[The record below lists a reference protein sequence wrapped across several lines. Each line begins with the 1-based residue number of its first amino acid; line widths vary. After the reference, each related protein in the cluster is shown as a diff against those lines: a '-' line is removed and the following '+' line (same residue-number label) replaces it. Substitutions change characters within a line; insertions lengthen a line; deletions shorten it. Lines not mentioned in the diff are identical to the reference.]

1 MLVVVVI
8 GGMIAI
14 AGCVLGLQSLSQY
27 SDYKRNRRIG
37 ESYDAFCHRSYS
49 RYL

>member
-1 MLVVVVI
+1 MVVLMVI
-8 GGMIAI
+8 GGIVAF
-14 AGCVLGLQSLSQY
+14 AFTFVGLLQLSQY

-49 RYL
+49 RYM